1 MYNLCLRLMDSIM
14 NDKNA
19 MPMNELRGKKIL
31 LVNTGSVKKRFVLQ
45 KLKKLGLVVV
55 VLNKEKN
62 WAQAYIDDWIIAD
75 TGNFK
80 ECIQAVRE
88 YMKNN
93 PASLFDAAITFWEDD
108 VLLTSKITD
117 SFNLVGIPYRVAQKA
132 RNKFVFREFCELNG
146 IRAPQHALL
155 KSTEDCKRVTQS
167 FHFPLVVKPVY
178 GASSA
183 YVVKVDDEDD
193 LYNTFE
199 YIRKNMSTEIESA
212 LANGRDILVEEYI
225 DGNEVDVDI
234 LLQNGKVK
242 FYSITDNFQTREPF
256 FVETGDAI
264 PSSLPAWEQHKLV
277 ELAEEVL
284 EKLAIQNGCIHFE
297 AKAAKDGP
305 VPIEVNLRMGGDYVY
320 SFIKGVWGVDLI
332 ENAVK
337 IACGIYISH
346 IPKPERPLKF
356 LAGKYFLPDNS
367 GILAKLDI
375 NEKMKNDYHL
385 EEVNLN
391 KKIGDPILVP
401 PEGYEF
407 LGWLTVAG
415 ENAIDTQDNIR
426 DLSKNV
432 TFEVARFDRDS
443 FIGKTSRK
451 NRFSA
456 ARLNKDS
463 LLRAFKK
470 ENIKRI
476 SISDLRSLNIGIAYN
491 SDGEG
496 GNQSAEKPAGAAQM
510 MEQTLK
516 ELGYKTSVFDYNV
529 LADVFEA
536 LRISEVNLVINAG
549 ARVLDS
555 EYGEVHAAALLDML
569 DIPYTGPNPTTL
581 GVCRDLTRIKKLLQF
596 HSIPTPKW
604 DYVYELDDEIREDL
618 KFPLIVKPMYE
629 GGPIKI
635 GQQSVVTDKQMLQE
649 ALNVYIKKFNIPAI
663 IEEFIDGDEY
673 QVVILGNENNVRALP
688 LSRLIFQEQPVGV
701 WPIHVQGNGGIEIE
715 TNDVLIQHPP
725 RNIPKKLES
734 LITEMALDTY
744 NILEGSDLGQVKIR
758 VDKDLNPH
766 IICFDP
772 LPSLHPQ
779 GGVAGAA
786 AVSGISYSEL
796 LEEIVRIAITRY
808 KNEE

>member
-1 MYNLCLRLMDSIM
+1 M
-14 NDKNA
+14 N
-19 MPMNELRGKKIL
+19 GKSSTRAVDLQGKRIL
-31 LVNTGSVKKRFVLQ
+31 LVNTGSIKKRFILQ
-45 KLKKLGLVVV
+45 KLKKLGLILV

-62 WAQAYIDDWIIAD
+62 WAQSYVDDWILAD

-88 YMKNN
+88 YLKNN
-93 PASLFDAAITFWEDD
+93 PASIINGAMTFWEDA
-108 VLLTSKITD
+108 VLLTAKITD
-117 SFNLVGIPYRVAQKA
+117 TFNWVGIPYRVAQKA
-132 RNKFVFREFCELNG
+132 RNKFVFREFCEQGG

-155 KSTEDCKRVTQS
+155 KSNEDCKRVAQN
-167 FHFPLVVKPVY
+167 FKFPLVVKPVY

-183 YVVKVDDEDD
+183 YVVKVDDADD

-212 LANGRDILVEEYI
+212 LANGRDILAEEYI

-332 ENAVK
+332 ENAIK

-375 NEKMKNDYHL
+375 DEKMKNDYHL
-385 EEVNLN
+385 EEVSLN

-426 DLSKNV
+426 DLSKSV

-476 SISDLRSLNIGIAYN
+476 SITDLRSLNIGIAYN
-491 SDGEG
+491 TYAEGE
-496 GNQSAEKPAGAAQM
+496 NQLAETQSETARM

-516 ELGYKTSVFDYNV
+516 DLGYKTSIFDYNV
-529 LADVFEA
+529 LADVFES
-536 LRISEVNLVINAG
+536 LRISDVNLVINAK

-596 HSIPTPKW
+596 HNIPTPKW
-604 DYVYELDDEIREDL
+604 DYVYELEDEIREDL
-618 KFPLIVKPMYE
+618 RFPLIVKPMYE

-635 GQQSVVTDKQMLQE
+635 GQQSVVTDKQMLQD
-649 ALNVYIKKFNIPAI
+649 ALNVYIKQLNIPAI

-673 QVVILGNENNVRALP
+673 EVVILGNENNVRALP
-688 LSRLIFQEQPVGV
+688 LSRVIFQNQPAGV
-701 WPIHVQGNGGIEIE
+701 WPMRVQRSMGMEGE
-715 TNDVLIQHPP
+715 TKDIVVQHPP
-725 RNIPKKLES
+725 KNIPKKLES

-744 NILEGSDLGQVKIR
+744 NILEGADLGQVIIR

-766 IICFDP
+766 IISFDP

-779 GGVAGAA
+779 GGVASAA
-786 AVSGISYSEL
+786 AVIGISYSEL